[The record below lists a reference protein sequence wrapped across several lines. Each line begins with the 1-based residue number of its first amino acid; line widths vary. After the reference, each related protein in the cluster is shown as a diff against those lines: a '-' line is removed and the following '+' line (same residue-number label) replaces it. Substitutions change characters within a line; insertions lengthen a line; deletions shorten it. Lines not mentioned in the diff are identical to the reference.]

1 MRVAASL
8 TEGDP
13 QCLGEYRLAGRL
25 GSGRRGVIYEAYG
38 PAGRRVA
45 VRVPSGDPEL
55 WRRLTG
61 QVAAARGVAPFC
73 TAGMIEAGLDGPRPY
88 IVSEYVAG
96 PSLREAGRV
105 LADRD
110 LRSLATAVATA
121 LTAFHHAGV
130 VHRDLTPDTVLLGP
144 DGPRVIG
151 FGTARSAET
160 ARATGTVWPS
170 PWPVAD
176 AAGTAPRS
184 GPVAGVPA
192 YTAPEVF
199 TGEEGGAAADVFA
212 WGATVLYAAT
222 GVDPFI
228 GGSLGAVMHRVL
240 SVDPDLGVLPGPLR
254 VLVAEALAKAP
265 LARPSARDVLLA
277 LVRQDARVSLGLA
290 GNAGGTEGAG
300 EAGNVGDDPGAS
312 PFGGPAS
319 AESPL
324 FEPPLFEPPSLE
336 PPSLEPR
343 YAEPSPVEA
352 LPAGAPFMEALLAA
366 RAPLTTEAVFGGQ
379 PRLIDA
385 LLAADAPLTTDFL
398 LAAGDR
404 VAAGLRTPC
413 DDPGLGAVAEDVYT
427 ALDPAGRVLASRMFL
442 RLAASSTGGPV
453 APRRAA
459 PSEERVAEAFGP
471 LIVRQDD
478 TVRLAHPAL
487 PYAWPRL
494 REWIETDRRRLV
506 TRARRIP
513 SAVTFVMVF
522 ALVIAVI
529 WLVASV

>member
-1 MRVAASL
+1 M

-25 GSGRRGVIYEAYG
+25 GSGRRGVVYEAYG

-45 VRVPSGDPEL
+45 VQVPSGDPEL

-61 QVAAARGVAPFC
+61 QVAAARRVAPFC
-73 TAGMIEAGLDGPRPY
+73 TAGMIDAGLDGPGPY

-105 LADRD
+105 LAGHD
-110 LRSLATAVATA
+110 LRRLATAVATA
-121 LTAFHHAGV
+121 LTAFHHAGL
-130 VHRDLTPDTVLLGP
+130 VHRDLTPDTVLFGP
-144 DGPRVIG
+144 DGPRLIG
-151 FGTARSAET
+151 FGTARAMGA

-170 PWPVAD
+170 PWGMAD
-176 AAGTAPRS
+176 AAGTAPRP
-184 GPVAGVPA
+184 GPPAGAPA

-240 SVDPDLGVLPGPLR
+240 SVDPDLSALPGPLR

-290 GNAGGTEGAG
+290 GNANGNEGAG
-300 EAGNVGDDPGAS
+300 EAGNVGDDSGAS

-319 AESPL
+319 AESPP
-324 FEPPLFEPPSLE
+324 FEPPLLE
-336 PPSLEPR
+336 PPPLEPSSLEPR
-343 YAEPSPVEA
+343 YAEPSPVET
-352 LPAGAPFMEALLAA
+352 LTAGAPFMEALLAA
-366 RAPLTTEAVFGGQ
+366 RAPLTTGAVFGGR

-398 LAAGDR
+398 LVAGDR

-413 DDPGLGAVAEDVYT
+413 DDPGLGAVAEDAYT

-442 RLAASSTGGPV
+442 RLAAASTDGP
-453 APRRAA
+453 AA
-459 PSEERVAEAFGP
+459 PPPASASEERVAEAFGP
-471 LIVRQDD
+471 LIVRRGD

-494 REWIETDRRRLV
+494 REWIEVDRRRLV

-513 SAVTFVMVF
+513 SAVIFVMVF

-529 WLVASV
+529 WLAAPV

>member
-1 MRVAASL
+1 M

-25 GSGRRGVIYEAYG
+25 GSGRRGVVYEAYG
-38 PAGRRVA
+38 PAGRRV
-45 VRVPSGDPEL
+45 VVQVPSGDPEL

-73 TAGMIEAGLDGPRPY
+73 TAGMIDAGLDGPGPY

-110 LRSLATAVATA
+110 LRRLATAVATA
-121 LTAFHHAGV
+121 LTAFHQAGV

-151 FGTARSAET
+151 FGTAR
-160 ARATGTVWPS
+160 ATGTAWPS
-170 PWPVAD
+170 PRGVAD
-176 AAGTAPRS
+176 AAGTAPRP
-184 GPVAGVPA
+184 GPVAGAPA

-240 SVDPDLGVLPGPLR
+240 SVDPDLSALPGPLR

-277 LVRQDARVSLGLA
+277 LVRQDARVSFGLA

-300 EAGNVGDDPGAS
+300 DAGSAGDDPGAS
-312 PFGGPAS
+312 PPGGPAS

-324 FEPPLFEPPSLE
+324 FEPPSSEPSSLE
-336 PPSLEPR
+336 PP
-343 YAEPSPVEA
+343 YAEPSPVET
-352 LPAGAPFMEALLAA
+352 LTAGAPFMEALLAA

-398 LAAGDR
+398 LVAGDR

-413 DDPGLGAVAEDVYT
+413 DDPGLGAVAENVYT

-442 RLAASSTGGPV
+442 RLAAASTGGP
-453 APRRAA
+453 AA
-459 PSEERVAEAFGP
+459 PVRASASEERVAEAFGP
-471 LIVRQDD
+471 LIVRRGD

-506 TRARRIP
+506 ARARWIP
-513 SAVTFVMVF
+513 SAVIFAMVF
-522 ALVIAVI
+522 ALVIAAI
-529 WLVASV
+529 WLVAPV